1 MNLLLI
7 QPETLSQ
14 DRRFTVTGERAEHI
28 RTVLR
33 AKPGDPVKTGI
44 LNGSI
49 GTSTLL
55 ELEKGRAI
63 LEAGAFTAPPPPPLP
78 LSLIVSL
85 PRPQS
90 FKKVLHFAV
99 SAGIK
104 QIIFTHSARVEKS
117 YWNSTV
123 LAPDAIRAEVIEG
136 LEQGFDTVMP
146 EIRFYRYLKE
156 FFSEADSLFPAESL
170 RIIAHPGRP
179 AETLRRNGR
188 HTVLAIGP
196 EGGYVNSEIDA
207 FASAGFIPAAFG
219 SHILRVE
226 FAAAFIA
233 GFLNGDRE

>member
-1 MNLLLI
+1 MRKPGKRGNPRMNLLI
-7 QPETLSQ
+7 IRPEDLSPE
-14 DRRFTVTGERAEHI
+14 RRFTVTGERAEHI

-33 AKPGDPVKTGI
+33 AKIGDPVKTGF
-44 LNGSI
+44 LNGKT
-49 GTSTLL
+49 GVSTLL
-55 ELEKGRAI
+55 ELEKGRAV
-63 LEAGAFTAPPPPPLP
+63 LEAGVFAAEPPKPLP

-99 SAGIK
+99 SSGIK
-104 QIIFTHSARVEKS
+104 QIIFTHSAKVEKS

-123 LAPDAIRAEVIEG
+123 LVPESIHAEVIEG

-156 FFSEADSLFPAESL
+156 FFAD
-170 RIIAHPGRP
+170 
-179 AETLRRNGR
+179 AETLFPPDSLKIIAP

-196 EGGYVNSEIDA
+196 EAGYVNSEVEA

-233 GFLNGDRE
+233 GFLMHR

>member
-1 MNLLLI
+1 M
-7 QPETLSQ
+7 
-14 DRRFTVTGERAEHI
+14 TGERAEHI

-33 AKPGDPVKTGI
+33 AKIGDPVKTGF
-44 LNGSI
+44 LNGKT
-49 GTSTLL
+49 GVSTLL
-55 ELEKGRAI
+55 ELEKGRAV
-63 LEAGAFTAPPPPPLP
+63 LEAGVFAAEPPKPLP

-99 SAGIK
+99 SSGIK
-104 QIIFTHSARVEKS
+104 QIIFTHSAKVEKS

-123 LAPDAIRAEVIEG
+123 LAPESIHAEVIEG

-146 EIRFYRYLKE
+146 EIRFYRYLK
-156 FFSEADSLFPAESL
+156 D
-170 RIIAHPGRP
+170 IAHPGRS
-179 AETLRRNGR
+179 AETLPSGAP

-196 EGGYVNSEIDA
+196 EGGYVNSEVEA

-233 GFLNGDRE
+233 GFLMHR

>member
-1 MNLLLI
+1 M
-7 QPETLSQ
+7 
-14 DRRFTVTGERAEHI
+14 FAAE
-28 RTVLR
+28 
-33 AKPGDPVKTGI
+33 
-44 LNGSI
+44 
-49 GTSTLL
+49 
-55 ELEKGRAI
+55 
-63 LEAGAFTAPPPPPLP
+63 PPKPLP

-99 SAGIK
+99 SSGIK
-104 QIIFTHSARVEKS
+104 QIIFTHSAKVEKS

-123 LAPDAIRAEVIEG
+123 LVPESIHAEVIEG

-156 FFSEADSLFPAESL
+156 FFADAETLFPPDSLK
-170 RIIAHPGRP
+170 IIAHPGRS
-179 AETLRRNGR
+179 AETLPSGAP

-196 EGGYVNSEIDA
+196 EGGYVNSEVEA

-233 GFLNGDRE
+233 GFLMHR